1 MKLKRQVYRTCVR
14 TVMTNGSE
22 KWALKK
28 EDEAVLRRVGRAMI
42 RRICGVRLCDR
53 KRSEELER
61 MIGLQQDIITLVG
74 QSRLRWYGHVMR
86 REEDSGIRRVLDWE
100 VAGTRPKGR
109 SNLTWEAAVK

>member
-1 MKLKRQVYRTCVR
+1 
-14 TVMTNGSE
+14 
-22 KWALKK
+22 
-28 EDEAVLRRVGRAMI
+28 MI

-86 REEDSGIRRVLDWE
+86 REKDNGIRRVLDWE

-109 SNLTWEAAVK
+109 SNLTWEAVVRRDMKKNDMEEEMYVDRKRWRRDVAMYDETRLPP